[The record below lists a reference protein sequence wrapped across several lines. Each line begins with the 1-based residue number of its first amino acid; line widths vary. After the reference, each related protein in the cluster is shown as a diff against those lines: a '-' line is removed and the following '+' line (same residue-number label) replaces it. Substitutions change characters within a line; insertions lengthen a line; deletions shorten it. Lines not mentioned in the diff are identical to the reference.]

1 MSEKR
6 RQPIES
12 GKRMRNHMRA
22 IMEVRREEWPFA
34 LSMFAYFFLVITIFW
49 ILKPLKKAVF
59 VGFYKAQGVEL
70 LGVHFTAAQAELCAK
85 VMNVFVA
92 MGAVALFS
100 WLSDRFVRQQL
111 TAIFSTFFGV
121 CYIIYSFALQNPGTL
136 TIWTFYIFGDL
147 FATLMVATFFVF
159 LNDSVTPESAKRLYG
174 VIGLG
179 GVLGGAFGSIVVNTL
194 VRGEGV
200 SWPTWM
206 WICFSGTALVVL
218 FAGISGRSIRHL
230 HRFGPDAKSE
240 PRHPDATGA
249 VFEGAKLVLR
259 VPYLLAIVSIVGLYE
274 ICSTLLDFQFT
285 ATVLHFVPRERLDT
299 VFSAAYVA
307 MNLTAVT
314 VQFFLTSLVMR
325 KMGITVAL
333 MILPLAIL
341 TVSLGY
347 MLAPLLAVAVLIP
360 TADGG
365 FAYSV
370 NQSAKEALY
379 VPTTHQEK
387 YKAKAFIDMFVQR
400 FAKVIAIGLS
410 LVITMIFTD
419 FATFRWLALA
429 TVGVVSLWLAA
440 ARFAGTKFVEL
451 AQRQA
456 IGGRIYPP
464 VE

>member
-1 MSEKR
+1 MR
-6 RQPIES
+6 RHVREIVD
-12 GKRMRNHMRA
+12 
-22 IMEVRREEWPFA
+22 IRREEWPFA
-34 LSMFAYFFLVITIFW
+34 LSMFGYFFLVVTIFW

-59 VGFYKAQGVEL
+59 VGFYKAPGFEL
-70 LGVHFTAAQAELCAK
+70 LGIHFTAAQAELWAK
-85 VMNVFVA
+85 VINVFVA
-92 MGAVALFS
+92 MGAATLFS

-111 TAIFSTFFGV
+111 TAIFSGFFAA
-121 CYIIYSFALQNPGTL
+121 CYIAYSFSLQNPGPL
-136 TIWTFYIFGDL
+136 TIWTFYLFGDL
-147 FATLMVATFFVF
+147 FATLMIATFFVF
-159 LNDSVTPESAKRLYG
+159 LNDSVTSDSAKRLYG

-194 VRGEGV
+194 VRGKGV
-200 SWPTWM
+200 TWPTWM
-206 WICFSGTALVVL
+206 WICLCGTALVVVL
-218 FAGISGRSIRHL
+218 AAISGRNARRLRRH
-230 HRFGPDAKSE
+230 RPRTESPSPSSSPD
-240 PRHPDATGA
+240 RTGA
-249 VFEGAKLVLR
+249 LLEGARLVLQ

-285 ATVLHFVPRERLDT
+285 ATVLHFVPRENLDT

-314 VQFFLTSLVMR
+314 VQFFFTSLVMR

-347 MLAPLLAVAVLIP
+347 LLAPLLAVAVVIP

-387 YKAKAFIDMFVQR
+387 YKAKAFIDMFIQR
-400 FAKVIAIGLS
+400 FAKVIAIGMS
-410 LVITMIFTD
+410 LVITMVFTE
-419 FATFRWLALA
+419 FTTFRWLTLA
-429 TVGVVSLWLAA
+429 TMGVVSLWLIA
-440 ARFAGTKFVEL
+440 ARFAGNKFVEL
-451 AQRQA
+451 ARQEA

-464 VE
+464 RE